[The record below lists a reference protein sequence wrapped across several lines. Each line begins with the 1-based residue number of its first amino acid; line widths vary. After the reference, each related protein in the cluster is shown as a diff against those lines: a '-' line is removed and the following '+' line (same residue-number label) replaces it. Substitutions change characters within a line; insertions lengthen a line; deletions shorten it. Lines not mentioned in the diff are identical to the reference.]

1 MDLKNFFLTK
11 IQELYKYSKNKNI
24 GSHFNYKKILN
35 NISELE
41 SITAL
46 SDLKQIK
53 NIGSKTF
60 IKLKRML
67 ENKIADEYKNEC
79 DEKNSIL
86 TKYSN
91 FIDEDFIKK
100 IHCNS
105 NTKVNKENISN
116 IDILSIKEENV
127 NLDENHHQINNFN
140 YIPNYRTGAYA
151 ILKVLNKEDGI
162 SKRKIILRAQK
173 YCDSEFDCTARYSA
187 WSSMKTLLNKN
198 LILKEKNP
206 TKYFLTNCGKSLCDQ
221 LFTEN
226 SLILTTNEEITLII
240 DSREIKNKKD
250 RNYFQRRF
258 ENLNIKLQTR
268 NLEVGDFLWI
278 KKSSFDEKILR
289 YIIERKKGA
298 DFCSSLFDGRFKEQ
312 KHRLIMSGIKNIIYL
327 VEGLKRQQMLNIGIE
342 FALSNLS
349 FTKYEGLIVIE
360 TENIDETVIFLESI
374 DKELRVE
381 CINKQDKSLNAIEGE
396 ADLNL
401 HREKYDFTLEKRSS
415 LINYDDFADRSIK
428 TKNVKIENILYS
440 SLLSVNGIN
449 HEKAKFF
456 SEKYLSFSKFM
467 YFIAQDSF
475 INEAKDFVVN
485 GKKLGMKLAQ
495 NIKSLFC

>member
-1 MDLKNFFLTK
+1 
-11 IQELYKYSKNKNI
+11 
-24 GSHFNYKKILN
+24 
-35 NISELE
+35 
-41 SITAL
+41 
-46 SDLKQIK
+46 
-53 NIGSKTF
+53 
-60 IKLKRML
+60 
-67 ENKIADEYKNEC
+67 
-79 DEKNSIL
+79 
-86 TKYSN
+86 
-91 FIDEDFIKK
+91 
-100 IHCNS
+100 
-105 NTKVNKENISN
+105 
-116 IDILSIKEENV
+116 
-127 NLDENHHQINNFN
+127 
-140 YIPNYRTGAYA
+140 
-151 ILKVLNKEDGI
+151 
-162 SKRKIILRAQK
+162 
-173 YCDSEFDCTARYSA
+173 
-187 WSSMKTLLNKN
+187 
-198 LILKEKNP
+198 
-206 TKYFLTNCGKSLCDQ
+206 
-221 LFTEN
+221 
-226 SLILTTNEEITLII
+226 
-240 DSREIKNKKD
+240 KD

-258 ENLNIKLQTR
+258 ENLNIKVQTR

-401 HREKYDFTLEKRSS
+401 RREKYDFTLEKRSS